1 MSMSNKEIVRRII
14 AEIDAQNF
22 SEVHGLLTQDVVFH
36 FPGGI
41 TLDRQQAVDN
51 ERMFAVGFPDASR
64 SIDQLFAEGDRV
76 ALRETFRGTHNGEFQ
91 GIPASGRKV
100 ELTANVIYRIADNKI
115 AEIWAEADIGSFV
128 ALLQEPGEPN

>member
-64 SIDQLFAEGDRV
+64 SIDQLFAEGDLV